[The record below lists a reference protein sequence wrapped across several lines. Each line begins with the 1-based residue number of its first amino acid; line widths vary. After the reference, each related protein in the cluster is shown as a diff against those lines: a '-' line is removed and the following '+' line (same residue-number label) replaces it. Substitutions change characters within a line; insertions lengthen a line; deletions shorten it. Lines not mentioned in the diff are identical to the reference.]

1 MEPER
6 LLELEDINLLVN
18 CLKGLLK
25 QKESSLRNLIENYL
39 RFQLDTAI
47 NNYNM
52 FDSEA
57 EWNSYRQKL
66 YDFIYKNDKSISDM

>member
-47 NNYNM
+47 NNYNFKM
-52 FDSEA
+52 
-57 EWNSYRQKL
+57 K
-66 YDFIYKNDKSISDM
+66 IVCIC